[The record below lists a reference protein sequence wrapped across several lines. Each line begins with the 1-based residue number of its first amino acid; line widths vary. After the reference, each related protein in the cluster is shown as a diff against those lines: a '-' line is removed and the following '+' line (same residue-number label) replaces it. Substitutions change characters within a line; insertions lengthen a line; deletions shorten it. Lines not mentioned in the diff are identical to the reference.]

1 VLFLVVVV
9 LFHLLNARAARIVGD
24 RWGIDASVPGPR
36 LAIVIALDALIIVAF
51 GVATGVWAAVALL
64 PVAATI
70 VMMVLGAQ
78 RRSQTEP
85 RSPR

>member
-1 VLFLVVVV
+1 MLFLVVVV

-51 GVATGVWAAVALL
+51 GIATGVWAAIALL

-70 VMMVLGAQ
+70 VMVVLRDH
-78 RRSQTEP
+78 RRSQAEP
-85 RSPR
+85 R